1 MNFQHVSF
9 LAGLPLMLAM
19 SLGAHAQQ
27 SNVART
33 LMNTSEAVATRSE
46 ANGLTEADK
55 VAGQI
60 WGLST
65 EEMGRVKLLMKGP
78 RGAFSVGNISPIE
91 VLGIHAKSD
100 AERTKYAEMF
110 AKAFHADVERSL
122 AWNKEFYVA
131 MARLYPNE
139 PVYDYR
145 KALKVDAPV
154 GSADVAGVPRFL
166 LKSEQKTAAPARK

>member
-1 MNFQHVSF
+1 MTFQIIRFFV
-9 LAGLPLMLAM
+9 GLPLLVAM
-19 SLGAHAQQ
+19 SVGVHAQ
-27 SNVART
+27 SHVART
-33 LMNTSEAVATRSE
+33 LINSSEVNASRSE
-46 ANGLTEADK
+46 ANGLTDSDK

-65 EEMGRVKLLMKGP
+65 EEMGRVKMLMKGP

-91 VLGIHAKSD
+91 VLGIHAKSE
-100 AERTKYAEMF
+100 AERIKYAEMF

-122 AWNKEFYVA
+122 AWNKEFYMA

-139 PVYDYR
+139 PVYDYK
-145 KALKVDAPV
+145 KAVKADAPV

-166 LKSEQKTAAPARK
+166 LKSEQKTAAPARR

>member
-1 MNFQHVSF
+1 MKSQKLCYLV
-9 LAGLPLMLAM
+9 GLPLMLAM
-19 SLGAHAQQ
+19 SFGAHAQ

-33 LMNTSEAVATRSE
+33 LLNTSEATATRSE

-91 VLGIHAKSD
+91 VLGIHA
-100 AERTKYAEMF
+100 R
-110 AKAFHADVERSL
+110 
-122 AWNKEFYVA
+122 
-131 MARLYPNE
+131 
-139 PVYDYR
+139 
-145 KALKVDAPV
+145 
-154 GSADVAGVPRFL
+154 
-166 LKSEQKTAAPARK
+166 